1 MRLPLLTLCLAAALA
16 QPAFA
21 QGTASDH
28 DEHEHGALGAHVHG
42 ESHLDLAQT
51 ETGLELQWRSPAADL
66 LGFEHAP
73 RNQQEE
79 DAVAALRQSLENPQ
93 PLVKLPAAAD
103 CRLTEASAIS
113 PLFAKDASA
122 SGHLDVDASMS
133 FSCSKPGALASLD
146 LSGWFARFPNSHSVE
161 VQAIV
166 ASGQQGAELTAK
178 QPQLKW

>member
-1 MRLPLLTLCLAAALA
+1 MRLPLLTFCLAAALV
-16 QPAFA
+16 QPALA
-21 QGTASDH
+21 HDDH

-51 ETGLELQWRSPAADL
+51 DTGLELQWRSPAADL

-73 RNQQEE
+73 RNQKEQ

-93 PLVKLPAAAD
+93 ALVKLPAAAD
-103 CRLTEASAIS
+103 CQLAEASAIS
-113 PLFAKDASA
+113 PLFAKDTNA
-122 SGHLDVDASMS
+122 SGHLNVEATMS
-133 FSCSKPGALASLD
+133 FTCSKPTALDGLD

-166 ASGQQGAELTAK
+166 ASGQQGAELTAQ
-178 QPQLKW
+178 QPRLKW

>member
-1 MRLPLLTLCLAAALA
+1 MRLPLLSLCLATLLA

-21 QGTASDH
+21 HGTQDEH
-28 DEHEHGALGAHVHG
+28 DEHDHGALGAHVHG

-51 ETGLELQWRSPAADL
+51 DTGLELQWSSPAVDL

-73 RNQQEE
+73 HSQAEK
-79 DAVAALRQSLENPQ
+79 DAVAALQKTLEQPQ
-93 PLVKLPAAAD
+93 ALVKLPAAAG
-103 CRLTEASAIS
+103 CQLAKASAES
-113 PLFAKDASA
+113 PLFAKDTKA

-133 FSCSKPGALASLD
+133 FTCSKPAELNGLD

-166 ASGQQGAELTAK
+166 ASGQQGAELTAQ
-178 QPQLKW
+178 QPRLKW

>member
-1 MRLPLLTLCLAAALA
+1 MRLPLLTLCLAAALV

-21 QGTASDH
+21 HGPDSDH

-51 ETGLELQWRSPAADL
+51 DTGLELQWRSPAADL

-73 RNQQEE
+73 RNQQER

-93 PLVKLPAAAD
+93 ALVKLPAAAE

-113 PLFAKDASA
+113 PLFAKDSSA
-122 SGHLDVDASMS
+122 SGHLDVEASMS
-133 FSCSKPGALASLD
+133 FSCGKPGALASLD

-166 ASGQQGAELTAK
+166 VSGQQGAELTAR

>member
-1 MRLPLLTLCLAAALA
+1 MRLPLLTLCLAAALV

-21 QGTASDH
+21 HGTDDDH

-51 ETGLELQWRSPAADL
+51 DTGLELQWRSPAADL

-73 RNQQEE
+73 RNRQEE
-79 DAVAALRQSLENPQ
+79 DAVAALRQSRDNP
-93 PLVKLPAAAD
+93 PGTLTRPAAALW
-103 CRLTEASAIS
+103 RLSFSSAIS
-113 PLFAKDASA
+113 PLFAKDSSA
-122 SGHLDVDASMS
+122 SGHLDVEASMS

-166 ASGQQGAELTAK
+166 ASGQQGAELTAR